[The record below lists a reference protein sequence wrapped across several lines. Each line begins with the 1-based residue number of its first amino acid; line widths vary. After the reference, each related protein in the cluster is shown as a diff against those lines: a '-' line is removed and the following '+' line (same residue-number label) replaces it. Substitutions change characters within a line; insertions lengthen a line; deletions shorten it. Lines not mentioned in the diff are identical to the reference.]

1 MTILSFLTAA
11 LFTPAGWFVTGI
23 SYHHSIALANWENRK
38 DSFSEM
44 MRALDI
50 QERSHPLA
58 AKLPR
63 AQPNQAQARSK
74 PSAAASNTHAYKFPR
89 EFMARHR
96 EKY

>member
-50 QERSHPLA
+50 QE
-58 AKLPR
+58 
-63 AQPNQAQARSK
+63 
-74 PSAAASNTHAYKFPR
+74 
-89 EFMARHR
+89 
-96 EKY
+96 